1 MMLHDQ
7 RRRYE
12 LSLGQAV
19 KLEGETLGKAK
30 RTLYRQLLVELDRA
44 CSSP

>member
-1 MMLHDQ
+1 MQMKF
-7 RRRYE
+7 

-19 KLEGETLGKAK
+19 SLEGETLARAK
-30 RTLYRQLLVELDRA
+30 QSLYRQLLVELDRA